1 MGGDTGTMWQIM
13 KMADEFTW
21 QHPAGE
27 FSLAVTD
34 CQKYL
39 NGGFHTPYVPPDASE
54 AACAYYNSDWNS
66 YNDFY
71 KDFLKQYFTAQ
82 IDAYE
87 QGAGWFMWTMKTED
101 NCAPEWDFIF
111 LLEKGII
118 AADLCERENLCQF

>member
-1 MGGDTGTMWQIM
+1 LLEET
-13 KMADEFTW
+13 
-21 QHPAGE
+21 
-27 FSLAVTD
+27 LAVTD

-66 YNDFY
+66 YNDEY
-71 KDFLKQYFTAQ
+71 KGFLKQYFTAQ

-118 AADLCERENLCQF
+118 AGDLCEREHFCQF